1 MLFNLSYNDIYYLYK
16 VSLFFE
22 FSIQLSLKLVL
33 IPNLSEIKVICLF

>member
-16 VSLFFE
+16 MSLFFE

-33 IPNLSEIKVICLF
+33 PNLSEIKVICLF